1 MKQTT
6 TKLILLFANFIFLNT
21 LLAQSPAHKYLVQ
34 LPPLPDNI
42 CVISEVEEESFR
54 NRILSVIET
63 IEAEAKR
70 IEKQQPTQTQM
81 NKSISQQTGISEEN
95 LNELTNSQ
103 DEKKGEKLA
112 NQKMQ
117 TEYGVSLE
125 EAKKME
131 QMSEKELQQWG
142 ENHVKNQ
149 SNKAQEGK
157 NHNNDKQ
164 LVLLTTEIE
173 KINAELSTYI
183 TSWSNM
189 ELELKRQDQ
198 LANKEL
204 TECLQKV
211 KNSAPKP
218 KYQGEA
224 CINQNEIDEYIAKN
238 EKLCHQTYCNRIS
251 PLKIQTL
258 NHKKADL
265 QKMIALTIKLQ
276 TLQNDMLKIQTGIDL
291 NATEANII
299 GALAL
304 VKEYAKEL
312 YNLL

>member
-6 TKLILLFANFIFLNT
+6 TKLILLFLNFIFLNS
-21 LLAQSPAHKYLVQ
+21 LLAQSPANKYLAQ
-34 LPPLPDNI
+34 LPPLPDNM
-42 CVISEVEEESFR
+42 CAISDVEDESFR

-63 IEAEAKR
+63 IDTEVER
-70 IEKQQPTQTQM
+70 IEKQQPTQAQM
-81 NKSISQQTGISEEN
+81 TKSITQQTGISEDKI
-95 LNELTNSQ
+95 NEITNSQ
-103 DEKKGEKLA
+103 DENEGEKIA

-117 TEYGVSLE
+117 TEYGISIE

-142 ENHVKNQ
+142 ENYTKNQ
-149 SNKAQEGK
+149 PKTIQETKKQSNE
-157 NHNNDKQ
+157 KQ
-164 LVLLTTEIE
+164 LVVLTTEIE
-173 KINAELSTYI
+173 KVNAELTTYI
-183 TSWSNM
+183 TNWSNM

-204 TECLQKV
+204 TECLEKV
-211 KNSAPKP
+211 KNNTPKP

-224 CINQNEIDEYIAKN
+224 LINGNEIDEYIAKN
-238 EKLCHQTYCNRIS
+238 EKLCHQNYCNRIS

-258 NHKKADL
+258 NKKKADL
-265 QKMIALTIKLQ
+265 QKMIALSIRLQ

-304 VKEYAKEL
+304 VKEYAKEM